1 MDLAGASRVVW
12 TYQHVVGHHSHTN
25 ANLPVAPSD
34 RLNPDAFD
42 PDSGAG
48 SPLIRLNP
56 SQPYRWYHKYQHIY
70 IWFLLPLV
78 PSKWLVKD
86 LLHVAKRKYMD
97 IEFGAPRGE
106 LQLLLLMKVV
116 FITYALIAPVY
127 VHGSYGFVLFA
138 ASMIAKGY
146 EITLTFGV
154 NHMTDGCFFPDDN
167 QPQDERDWAMLQV
180 VTSSNFGVDSW
191 WCTQLSGGANLQI
204 EHHLFPS
211 VNHLHLPAISP
222 IIRQTC
228 HEFRVP
234 YLSFPT
240 FRASVYAYYLHFKKL
255 SEPPLVEAKL
265 KSN

>member
-1 MDLAGASRVVW
+1 
-12 TYQHVVGHHSHTN
+12 
-25 ANLPVAPSD
+25 
-34 RLNPDAFD
+34 
-42 PDSGAG
+42 
-48 SPLIRLNP
+48 
-56 SQPYRWYHKYQHIY
+56 
-70 IWFLLPLV
+70 
-78 PSKWLVKD
+78 
-86 LLHVAKRKYMD
+86 MD

-138 ASMIAKGY
+138 ASMIAKGYPFCNCIMCKTKPILPPKKPPNSPIPPNPPQNPPQTLNCIRY

-240 FRASVYAYYLHFKKL
+240 FRASVY
-255 SEPPLVEAKL
+255 LVCVVTTY
-265 KSN
+265 